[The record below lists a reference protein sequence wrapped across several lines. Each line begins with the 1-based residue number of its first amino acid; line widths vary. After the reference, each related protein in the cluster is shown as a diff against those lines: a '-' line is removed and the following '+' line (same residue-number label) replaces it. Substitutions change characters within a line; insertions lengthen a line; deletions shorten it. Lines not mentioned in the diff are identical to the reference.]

1 MMADISTQ
9 NPFAILSLI
18 AAPAVLTNAASLLA
32 LSTSNRFLR
41 AGERFRAVA
50 AELEKSTT
58 HEEKQWRLIHM
69 NRIELQATL
78 LLGALRAIY
87 VALGAFMAATLIAI
101 LGAGIAS
108 RQWHPWDD
116 VMMFLGLM
124 FGVIGAASLVWGCA
138 TLFRATR
145 LSMMNIAGEAALIR
159 QRMEERNAISG

>member
-1 MMADISTQ
+1 MEITTQ

-50 AELEKSTT
+50 GELEKTT
-58 HEEKQWRLIHM
+58 NHDEKEFKLVHM

-78 LLGALRAIY
+78 LLGALKAIY
-87 VALGAFMAATLIAI
+87 VALGAFMAATLIDI

-116 VMMFLGLM
+116 VMMFLGLT
-124 FGVIGAASLVWGCA
+124 FGMIGASSLVWGCV

-145 LSMMNIAGEAALIR
+145 LSMMNIAGEASLIR
-159 QRMEERNAISG
+159 RRMEERNSLGT